1 MPDAGAAAAR
11 RASLR
16 KDRSVGLL
24 FAAVLAA
31 WIAVAR
37 AMGGMDGGP
46 GTPLGSFPAFLASWV
61 LMLAAMM
68 LPAELRFTL
77 VFARLNRDDAPGA
90 GGGRVPA
97 FLAGYACV
105 WTLYGVLAWGLDALL
120 RALAPGFL
128 AWTAHGPT
136 AAGLVVV
143 AAGLFQFSRWKQA
156 CLTHCVSPFG
166 FFTRHWHAGLA
177 GAARLGVTHGLYCLG
192 CCWALM
198 AVMFAVGVMS
208 LYWMCLLGLVMFIE
222 KLTPA
227 GLRLAPVIGAAL
239 IALGIWIAVD
249 PASVPGLT
257 LPGAGFQHR
266 H

>member
-1 MPDAGAAAAR
+1 MPGSDAPASR
-11 RASLR
+11 RAPAR
-16 KDRSVGLL
+16 QDRTVGIL

-31 WIAVAR
+31 WILVAR
-37 AMGGMDGGP
+37 TMGGMDGGP
-46 GTPLGSFPAFLASWV
+46 GTPLGPFPAFLASWV

-77 VFARLNRDDAPGA
+77 VFARMNRDESPDA

-105 WTLYGVLAWGLDALL
+105 WSLYGGLAWGLDAVL
-120 RALAPGFL
+120 RALAPPFL

-166 FFTRHWHAGLA
+166 FFTRHWHVGLA
-177 GAARLGVTHGLYCLG
+177 GAARLGFTHGLYCLG

-208 LYWMCLLGLVMFIE
+208 LYWMSLLGFAMFIE
-222 KLTPA
+222 KLAPA
-227 GLRLAPVIGAAL
+227 GLRLAPVIGVAL
-239 IALGIWIAVD
+239 VVLGIWIAWD

-257 LPGAGFQHR
+257 LPTTVLHHR

>member
-1 MPDAGAAAAR
+1 MPGTGAPASRRTFAR
-11 RASLR
+11 QDRAIG
-16 KDRSVGLL
+16 VL
-24 FAAVLAA
+24 FVAVLLA

-37 AMGGMDGGP
+37 TMGGMDGGP
-46 GTPLGSFPAFLASWV
+46 GTPLGPFPAFLASWV

-77 VFARLNRDDAPGA
+77 VFARLDRDDAPGA
-90 GGGRVPA
+90 GGGRVLA
-97 FLAGYACV
+97 FVAGYAGV
-105 WTLYGVLAWGLDALL
+105 WSLYGVLAWGVDALL
-120 RALAPGFL
+120 RALAPDFL
-128 AWTAHGPT
+128 AWTAHGPK

-177 GAARLGVTHGLYCLG
+177 GAARLGATHGLYCLG

-208 LYWMCLLGLVMFIE
+208 LYWMCLLGLVMFVE

-227 GLRLAPVIGAAL
+227 GLRLTPAIGAAL
-239 IALGIWIAVD
+239 IALGIWIASD

-257 LPGAGFQHR
+257 LPTAAPPHR